1 MASNVLNVF
10 AIIKPILCVK
20 RILSTIK
27 WTNTPKVPT
36 KANTTKFA
44 GINPLDKFSNI
55 CPTKLNTVEIL
66 SLLSPAILLLK
77 SIPTSFTLNCLFSIR
92 RSNRILKPSLYS
104 FSCSSPNF

>member
-10 AIIKPILCVK
+10 ATIKPILCVK
-20 RILSTIK
+20 RILSIIK

-44 GINPLDKFSNI
+44 GISPLDKFSNI
-55 CPTKLNTVEIL
+55 CPTKLNAVEML

-77 SIPTSFTLNCLFSIR
+77 SIPTSLPSIVYLALEGQ
-92 RSNRILKPSLYS
+92 IE
-104 FSCSSPNF
+104 F